1 MMEDITQQDTEAKA
15 WKELI
20 KELKVLFPK
29 EDINAEKFKPLI
41 KAIDNHA
48 QDNAR
53 LRIFQKEKGIFDNTK
68 NDGRLFT

>member
-1 MMEDITQQDTEAKA
+1 MMEDRTQQNNEYNA

-29 EDINAEKFKPLI
+29 EDINANKFRPLI

>member
-1 MMEDITQQDTEAKA
+1 MEDITQQDTEAKA

-29 EDINAEKFKPLI
+29 EDINANKFRPLI